1 MSNTQRTQ
9 KSDSSW
15 TAKQAYLL
23 AMICLALGL
32 ATGYFLRGSGESPAP
47 KPTAAKGAPTM
58 SAQNAQ
64 TSAPTPEQMRHM
76 ADEQAKPMLA
86 DLANQ
91 PNNPALLAKIGN
103 IYYDTQQFQEAIN
116 YYDRSLNA
124 DPKNADVRTDRGT
137 AYFYLGDADRAI
149 SELENVV
156 KTDPGHAQTMFNLG
170 MIKWQAKGDAKG
182 AVQSWEQLLK
192 TVPNYPERAKV
203 EQLIARAKQH
213 TKIPPGTKTDKPA
226 S

>member
-1 MSNTQRTQ
+1 MSQQNMQQ
-9 KSDSSW
+9 
-15 TAKQAYLL
+15 
-23 AMICLALGL
+23 
-32 ATGYFLRGSGESPAP
+32 GSTPS
-47 KPTAAKGAPTM
+47 
-58 SAQNAQ
+58 
-64 TSAPTPEQMRHM
+64 PEQMKHM
-76 ADEQAKPMLA
+76 ADEQAKPLLA
-86 DLANQ
+86 DLAAQ
-91 PNNPALLAKIGN
+91 PNNPELLAKIGN

-116 YYDRSLNA
+116 YYDRSLKA

-137 AYFYLGDADRAI
+137 AFFYLGDADRAI
-149 SELENVV
+149 TELEDVV
-156 KTDPGHAQTMFNLG
+156 KAEPRHAQTMYNLG

-192 TVPNYPERAKV
+192 AVPNYPERAKV